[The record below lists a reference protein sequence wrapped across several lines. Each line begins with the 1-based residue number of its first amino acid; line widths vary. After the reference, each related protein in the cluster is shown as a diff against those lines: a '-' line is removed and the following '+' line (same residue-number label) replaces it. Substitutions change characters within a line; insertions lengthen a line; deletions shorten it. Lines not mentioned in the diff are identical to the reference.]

1 MALWLEAGSEPETQM
16 EADDLAAINAIKE
29 SAAIELKV
37 LLYIHIFYVG
47 LFCLCTQTHTHFL
60 I

>member
-1 MALWLEAGSEPETQM
+1 MALWLEPGSEPETQM

-37 LLYIHIFYVG
+37 LLFSPV
-47 LFCLCTQTHTHFL
+47 FL
-60 I
+60 IIYNVFLFFV

>member
-1 MALWLEAGSEPETQM
+1 MALWLEPGSEPETQM

-37 LLYIHIFYVG
+37 STLFPCMFIYLYWFIY
-47 LFCLCTQTHTHFL
+47 LFL
-60 I
+60 IIYS